1 MATRTTTQYILA
13 AVLLILGIG
22 IAVTGWYIFPVCE
35 MEGKFVETKAGKL
48 LPMPCGYTARAE
60 TGLGALVALAGIGL
74 LGLTSYEARRAF
86 GVMTAGL
93 GAVVLLVPTVLIG
106 MCAAPDHICRVA
118 TAPALILLGG
128 ITLLTGGYF
137 VFAGDTTAP

>member
-1 MATRTTTQYILA
+1 MRTTYHYALGG
-13 AVLLILGIG
+13 VLLVLGIL
-22 IAVTGWYIFPVCE
+22 IAITGWYIFPVCE

-60 TGLGALVALAGIGL
+60 TGLGALVGLVGLGIIALP
-74 LGLTSYEARRAF
+74 SYGSRRAF

-93 GAVVLLVPTVLIG
+93 GVVVMAVPTMLIG

-118 TAPALILLGG
+118 TQPALILLGG
-128 ITLLTGGYF
+128 ITMVGGLYLT
-137 VFAGDTTAP
+137 FARDRVVQ

>member
-1 MATRTTTQYILA
+1 MRTTSHYVLGAGLLA
-13 AVLLILGIG
+13 LGVL

-35 MEGKFVETKAGKL
+35 VEGKFVETKAGKL

-60 TGLGALVALAGIGL
+60 TGVGALVALAGVGMVAL
-74 LGLTSYEARRAF
+74 PSYGSRRAF

-93 GAVVLLVPTVLIG
+93 GVVAMALPTVLIG

-118 TAPALILLGG
+118 TAPTLLLLGG
-128 ITLLTGGYF
+128 ITVVGGLYLT
-137 VFAGDTTAP
+137 FAKDPTPVS

>member
-1 MATRTTTQYILA
+1 MPTRTTTQYVLA
-13 AVLLILGIG
+13 AGLILLGVL
-22 IAVTGWYIFPVCE
+22 IAITGWYIFPVCE
-35 MEGKFVETKAGKL
+35 MDGKFVETKAGKL

-74 LGLTSYEARRAF
+74 LGLTSYDSRRAF

-93 GAVVLLVPTVLIG
+93 GVVVLLVPTALIG

-118 TAPALILLGG
+118 TQPALILLGG
-128 ITLLTGGYF
+128 ITVLVGGYLIL
-137 VFAGDTTAP
+137 ARNPASS

>member
-1 MATRTTTQYILA
+1 MRTTSHYVLGAGLLA
-13 AVLLILGIG
+13 LGVL

-35 MEGKFVETKAGKL
+35 VEGKFVETKAGKL

-60 TGLGALVALAGIGL
+60 TGVGALVALAGVGMVAL
-74 LGLTSYEARRAF
+74 PSYGSRRAF

-93 GAVVLLVPTVLIG
+93 GVVAMALPTVLIG

-118 TAPALILLGG
+118 TAPTLLLLGG
-128 ITLLTGGYF
+128 ITVVGGLYLT
-137 VFAGDTTAP
+137 FAKDHTPVS